1 MVIHG
6 WYTCPRCHR
15 KLQKVTKETVIQG
28 APIYCRKCKK
38 EWFPTIFEGNELR
51 EEVSFMK
58 IAR

>member
-15 KLQKVTKETVIQG
+15 NLQRVTKETLIQG
-28 APIYCRKCKK
+28 APIYCRKCKI

-51 EEVSFMK
+51 EEVSFLK